1 MEPKRISAV
10 EDVLSGKV
18 EISDFMERLR
28 NDPELLDTVE
38 QLMPAD
44 ARENTEHSFWKGFS
58 KFSDLA
64 TVSSLQILTEAY
76 QYAPWDKLGGDLDA
90 ADALCRM
97 YCYWF
102 PNIAMTTMYKERYSL
117 FLNAV
122 GDYFEGP
129 DVAETLCTI
138 IEQAL
143 KEKTKKAQNA
153 VAKALI
159 AEQFHLEGRKRPYWI
174 QGAEWPMGVNSPMKY
189 LSKKRNGE
197 QVTYTF
203 QDVDTLE
210 IREVV
215 QFY

>member
-10 EDVLSGKV
+10 EDFLSGKV
-18 EISDFMERLR
+18 EISDFMERLH
-28 NDPELLDTVE
+28 NDPELSDAVE
-38 QLMPAD
+38 QLIPAE
-44 ARENTEHSFWKGFS
+44 ARENSEHSFWKGFS

-64 TVSSLQILTEAY
+64 TVSVRQILTEAY

-90 ADALCRM
+90 ADALYRM

-102 PNIAMTTMYKERYSL
+102 PNTAMTTMYKERYSL

-129 DVAETLCTI
+129 DVAETLYTI

-143 KEKTKKAQNA
+143 KEKTKKAQKA

-159 AEQFHLEGRKRPYWI
+159 TEQFHLEGRKRPYWI

-210 IREVV
+210 ICEVV

>member
-28 NDPELLDTVE
+28 NDPELPDAVE
-38 QLMPAD
+38 QLIPAE
-44 ARENTEHSFWKGFS
+44 ARENSEHSFWKGFS

-64 TVSSLQILTEAY
+64 TVSARQILTEAY

-90 ADALCRM
+90 ADALYRM

-102 PNIAMTTMYKERYSL
+102 PNTAMTTMYKERYSL

-129 DVAETLCTI
+129 DVAETLYTI

-143 KEKTKKAQNA
+143 KEKQRK
-153 VAKALI
+153 
-159 AEQFHLEGRKRPYWI
+159 HKRPL
-174 QGAEWPMGVNSPMKY
+174 QKHLLPNNSIWKGGSVPIGFRAQ
-189 LSKKRNGE
+189 SGPWA
-197 QVTYTF
+197 
-203 QDVDTLE
+203 
-210 IREVV
+210 
-215 QFY
+215 